1 MPKEQLQVFIV
12 LILKV
17 QIFNKL
23 KRKTDIRICEFVFVL
38 LDQIWILFLLIQ
50 IKEEENVSWISEPT
64 EAGTEEASLSP
75 GSGSSKP
82 KPDSYP
88 HLGQTNLIKSCQIFV
103 LLHDD
108 VRMTK
113 IFNHLSSLISKK
125 KSLFGFYSR
134 SFQLISFT
142 RPITIW
148 LIIIS
153 FIILFLCL
161 SVFLCP
167 NSDFIN
173 IRHHN
178 CESSEEESHLNS
190 LNELLVHDRIHQD
203 QIRKDQLLIDWSSLL
218 VFHWFC
224 HKVSRVFIN
233 I

>member
-1 MPKEQLQVFIV
+1 MPTEQLQVFIL

-23 KRKTDIRICEFVFVL
+23 KRKTDIRTCEFVFVL

-50 IKEEENVSWISEPT
+50 IKEEENVSWRSEPT

-82 KPDSYP
+82 KPDSCP

-103 LLHDD
+103 LLHED

-113 IFNHLSSLISKK
+113 IVIFNQQKNVCS
-125 KSLFGFYSR
+125 FFTSR
-134 SFQLISFT
+134 SFQLICFT

-148 LIIIS
+148 WIIIS
-153 FIILFLCL
+153 LIILFSCF

-178 CESSEEESHLNS
+178 CESSEEESHLKS
-190 LNELLVHDRIHQD
+190 LNELLVHDRIHQ
-203 QIRKDQLLIDWSSLL
+203 IRKDQWLIIIDG
-218 VFHWFC
+218 F
-224 HKVSRVFIN
+224 
-233 I
+233 